1 MNLKIVLLNNHE
13 LGKISKEQMAGEWEV
28 WQTQL
33 HNPNF
38 ADYATSCGA
47 LGIRVDNKSN
57 LKSAMEK
64 VLDFHGT
71 ALLEV
76 MTDVKLI

>member
-1 MNLKIVLLNNHE
+1 
-13 LGKISKEQMAGEWEV
+13 MAGEWDV

-38 ADYATSCGA
+38 ADFATSCGA
-47 LGIRVDNKSN
+47 LGIRVTDKSD
-57 LKSAMEK
+57 LEKSMK
-64 VLDFHGT
+64 KILTHQGT
-71 ALLEV
+71 ALLEI